1 MTYAKKLC
9 GMEMGS
15 TSFESPVGVDQAMR
29 KKILKNG
36 LDCALPWVGGN
47 VTHRGGGKRFER
59 MGRRNTLPERTTY
72 VGPLVVVNQSHKSVI
87 GNSSNCVKVL

>member
-36 LDCALPWVGGN
+36 MDCALPLVGGN
-47 VTHRGGGKRFER
+47 VTHRGGGEEVWKDGEDEHATRKDDLC
-59 MGRRNTLPERTTY
+59 GSPS
-72 VGPLVVVNQSHKSVI
+72 GCQPKP
-87 GNSSNCVKVL
+87 